1 MNLQNNSNRQ
11 NKNLQD
17 VLKKWDEKILP
28 HLPKNLEELVLNT
41 GTLQRKRGIR
51 SAADLLKIL
60 FIYLCMPE
68 NFFPYVSCCSLRT
81 WDSCCF

>member
-60 FIYLCMPE
+60 FMHARKFLSVC
-68 NFFPYVSCCSLRT
+68 
-81 WDSCCF
+81 